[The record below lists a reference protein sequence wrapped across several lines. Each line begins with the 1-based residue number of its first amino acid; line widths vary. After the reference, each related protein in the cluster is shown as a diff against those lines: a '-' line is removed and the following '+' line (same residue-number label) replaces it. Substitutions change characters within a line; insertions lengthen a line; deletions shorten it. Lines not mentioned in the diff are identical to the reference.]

1 MRPHRLVCLL
11 VAALLLTGVAARPQ
25 SSHRRIGPKPPA
37 PPNVFD
43 QLEKRHGAERQQEL
57 AQEAAAR
64 NQRHTDRAE
73 LARDLNELMGLA
85 QKLQTQLDSTDL
97 DKTLPVG
104 LRQQSDE
111 LERLARRIHK
121 RVRGL

>member
-1 MRPHRLVCLL
+1 MRSGRRVSLL
-11 VAALLLTGVAARPQ
+11 LAALLLTGVAARPQ
-25 SSHRRIGPKPPA
+25 TSHRTIGPKPPA

-43 QLEKRHGAERQQEL
+43 QVEKRRDSERQGQRVQESAARDQRRAEREEL
-57 AQEAAAR
+57 TR
-64 NQRHTDRAE
+64 E
-73 LARDLNELMGLA
+73 LPQLIDLA

-97 DKTLPVG
+97 DKTLPLG
-104 LRQQSDE
+104 LRQQSQE